1 MYACPQGLSPRKL
14 IQAVKNGL
22 RANGIKPPK
31 DVQAGP
37 VNPMRE
43 CRRVPLDR
51 LIPRLGVNKYQAAA
65 PLYNEL
71 AEGFSEVTEL
81 CSQHIGAPAVPVVKA
96 GDKVTAGQVIAQ
108 AADGLSV
115 NIHASISG
123 LVTDVTG
130 KSITI
135 KRTD

>member
-14 IQAVKNGL
+14 IQTIKGGL

-37 VNPMRE
+37 VDPMRE
-43 CRRVPLDR
+43 GRRVPLDR
-51 LIPRLGVNKYQAAA
+51 LILRLGVNKYQAAA
-65 PLYNEL
+65 PLCNEL
-71 AEGFSEVTEL
+71 AEGFTEVTEL
-81 CSQHIGAPAVPVVKA
+81 CSQHIGAPAGPVVKA
-96 GDKVTAGQVIAQ
+96 GGQLIAQ